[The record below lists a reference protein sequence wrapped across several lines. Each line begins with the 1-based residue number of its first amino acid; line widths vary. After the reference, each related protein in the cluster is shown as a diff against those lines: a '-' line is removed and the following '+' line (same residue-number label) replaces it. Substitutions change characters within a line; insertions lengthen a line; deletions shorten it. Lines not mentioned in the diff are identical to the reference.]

1 MSRSVS
7 TEPRSGSVRSRRRRL
22 LLLLGAAALAGCG
35 VKGRLELPEES
46 SAEPE
51 QDEVVRE
58 RDVP

>member
-22 LLLLGAAALAGCG
+22 LLLLGALALAGCG